1 VCSSDLEAFNQVS
14 GALHDAD
21 TDYGGA
27 TGALV
32 GDADAKTIAVLSRT
46 LALANLPAV
55 GSKVSLTFKP
65 TDGTLGT
72 DDLLIHRVWV
82 EYTKLAV

>member
-1 VCSSDLEAFNQVS
+1 MELFNQVD

-21 TDYGGA
+21 ADYGGTTDA
-27 TGALV
+27 LTGDV
-32 GDADAKTIAVLSRT
+32 DAKTIAT
-46 LALANLPAV
+46 LELTLTAADLPAV
-55 GSKVSLTFKP
+55 GSKVSGTFKP

-82 EYTKLAV
+82 EYTRKLRTA